1 MTAPELPPLPFRL
14 KVPGKDNRAGESVIS
29 WTTFAFRGL
38 MRFDGDLL
46 HLEWSGT
53 AATDE
58 VEGASVRSDVVALPA
73 ESVAIPLERLR
84 TVKLAGGWWRP
95 RLEIT
100 GNDMAALAEVPSE
113 EGGRV
118 RFWLRRGDRAL
129 AAELVSAM
137 RQTARERP
145 SLERGAR
152 PALPQPHTP
161 PGGV

>member
-1 MTAPELPPLPFRL
+1 
-14 KVPGKDNRAGESVIS
+14 
-29 WTTFAFRGL
+29 
-38 MRFDGDLL
+38 MRFDGDTL

-58 VEGASVRSDVVALPA
+58 VEGVSVRSDIMALPA
-73 ESVAIPLERLR
+73 EAIAIPLERLR

-100 GNDMAALAEVPSE
+100 GNDMVALAEVPSE

-118 RFWLRRGDRAL
+118 RFWLSRGDRAL
-129 AAELVSAM
+129 AAGLVSAL
-137 RQTARERP
+137 RQAARGRP

-152 PALPQPHTP
+152 PPLPQPHTP

>member
-1 MTAPELPPLPFRL
+1 MTAPGLPPLPFSL
-14 KVPGKDNRAGESVIS
+14 KVPSRDNLSGEAVIS
-29 WTTFAFRGL
+29 WTDFAFHGL
-38 MRFDGDLL
+38 MRFDGEVLQI
-46 HLEWSGT
+46 EWSGT

-58 VEGASVRSDVVALPA
+58 VEGAAVRSEILALPA
-73 ESVAIPLERLR
+73 EAVAIPLERLR

-137 RQTARERP
+137 RQAARERP